1 MPSSKCCSAAKYLR
15 LLAHEVRV
23 DVRQREGAGGR
34 RGGARDVKHHARHA
48 RRLALSTAQVV
59 AGAHEPARGSTC
71 SRSDRGLAD
80 DAGERDLLL
89 WANIVCQRPGGWCC
103 RRSPCTVIR
112 RGKRWRRASPRPHC
126 PWCGSVGGDGRGGAR
141 ASALVAGAIGRQSK
155 SVGAPPLLLRRLQ
168 CQSLVRAP
176 TTRRR
181 CPCHSSLSLAHGA
194 WRRAR
199 RTRPCTSH
207 SAPAGAARDDRGGA
221 GVRGAVARVT
231 PGPPRMGGR
240 ARSSRPRSRP
250 VAPLRTCRCS
260 RAHRRP

>member
-1 MPSSKCCSAAKYLR
+1 MCVSEKAL
-15 LLAHEVRV
+15 
-23 DVRQREGAGGR
+23 AGGAVGLATSSTMR
-34 RGGARDVKHHARHA
+34 ATPGALPCRQPRLSQVRTSPRAAVRARA
-48 RRLALSTAQVV
+48 PIAVLQTT
-59 AGAHEPARGSTC
+59 PANVTC
-71 SRSDRGLAD
+71 SCGQCT
-80 DAGERDLLL
+80 
-89 WANIVCQRPGGWCC
+89 NIVCQRPGGWCC